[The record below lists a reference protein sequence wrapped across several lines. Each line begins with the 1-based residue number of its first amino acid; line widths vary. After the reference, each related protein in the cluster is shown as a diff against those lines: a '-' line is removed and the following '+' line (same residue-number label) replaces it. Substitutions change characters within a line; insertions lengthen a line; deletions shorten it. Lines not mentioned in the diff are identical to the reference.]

1 MRSIQKAVILSF
13 GLWLGVLA
21 ILLSPKEKPEL
32 NGIAINGA
40 NLNGISLQG
49 TELQGIEL
57 QGIELQG
64 VVLNGL
70 RVNGLHV
77 NGQSPAVS
85 SEITQSTTTAI
96 LNNQPIQA
104 ISLDRGQLVL
114 HMD

>member
-40 NLNGISLQG
+40 NLNGTSF
-49 TELQGIEL
+49 

>member
-1 MRSIQKAVILSF
+1 MRSIQKAVLLSV

-21 ILLSPKEKPEL
+21 ILLSSKEQPEP

-40 NLNGISLQG
+40 NLNGTSFNG
-49 TELQGIEL
+49 TK
-57 QGIELQG
+57 LQG

-70 RVNGLHV
+70 SVNGLHV
-77 NGQSPAVS
+77 NGQSAAIS
-85 SEITQSTTTAI
+85 GEINQSTTTAI

-114 HMD
+114 HVD